1 LKVAIGCDHGGVDLK
16 ESVVEVLEE
25 MGAQVKDFGANST
38 ESVDYPD
45 FARGVALSVVAGE
58 SDRGILLCGTGIGM
72 SIAANKIP
80 GIRAALCHDVYSARL
95 TREHNDSNV
104 LVMGARVIGS
114 GLCQEIVKTWLS
126 GQFSG
131 GRHVRRV
138 EKISHLE
145 QEFSRGGGCCGGKGH

>member
-1 LKVAIGCDHGGVDLK
+1 MKVAIGCDHGGVALK
-16 ESVVEVLEE
+16 KSVTEVLEE
-25 MGAQVKDFGANST
+25 MGLQVADFGTNSA

-45 FARGVALSVVAGE
+45 FARGVALSVVSGE

-80 GIRAALCHDVYSARL
+80 GIRAALCHDVYSAKL

-104 LVMGARVIGS
+104 LVMGARVIGP
-114 GLCQEIVKTWLS
+114 GLCQEIVKAWLS

-131 GRHVRRV
+131 GRHARRV
-138 EKISHLE
+138 EKIRNLE
-145 QEFSRGGGCCGGKGH
+145 HEFSQGGGCCGGKGH